1 MKLVSLVGMNL
12 RSDMTNIN
20 KAIKLAKKIPS
31 GKKTKAK
38 CKAVHAW
45 HKAVIEMLAV
55 PKK

>member
-1 MKLVSLVGMNL
+1 
-12 RSDMTNIN
+12 MTNIN